1 MIPQRYLSPRMLIA
15 CIVFMNMFIPLS
27 IDLYLPALPEM
38 GQYFHAGEMLV
49 NLTLIA
55 FFLFFAA
62 GIILFGPLCD
72 KYGRRPALLW
82 GAVLYTAASFL
93 CAGAPSIYVLIA
105 GRIIQALGAGCMI
118 TVATALIKDC
128 FSGKNMTRI
137 LAITQALNVIAPMA
151 APLLG
156 GLLLTY
162 TSWRGAFYL
171 LTALGVVSVIMALL
185 LTEPLA
191 PAMRNKGTLWD
202 ALGLLVRYTR
212 HRHFMKILIMFS
224 LLTAPYMAYLSISS
238 FVYINLFSLS
248 AQAYSFYFAANSA
261 AAIIGPFL
269 YLRLTGRMSPKNLAR
284 SCFLI
289 TAVSSA
295 AVLTTGHLSALG
307 FLLSYL
313 PFTVT
318 ESIVRPFTMDILL
331 KQASGDIGTA
341 SALINFVP
349 TLLGSAGMAL
359 STLPWGNF
367 ITGLGIIMTG
377 ALAGSLSIWRKT
389 TL

>member
-1 MIPQRYLSPRMLIA
+1 
-15 CIVFMNMFIPLS
+15 
-27 IDLYLPALPEM
+27 
-38 GQYFHAGEMLV
+38 
-49 NLTLIA
+49 
-55 FFLFFAA
+55 
-62 GIILFGPLCD
+62 
-72 KYGRRPALLW
+72 
-82 GAVLYTAASFL
+82 
-93 CAGAPSIYVLIA
+93 
-105 GRIIQALGAGCMI
+105 
-118 TVATALIKDC
+118 
-128 FSGKNMTRI
+128 
-137 LAITQALNVIAPMA
+137 
-151 APLLG
+151 
-156 GLLLTY
+156 
-162 TSWRGAFYL
+162 
-171 LTALGVVSVIMALL
+171 MALL

-367 ITGLGIIMTG
+367 ITGLGIIMAG